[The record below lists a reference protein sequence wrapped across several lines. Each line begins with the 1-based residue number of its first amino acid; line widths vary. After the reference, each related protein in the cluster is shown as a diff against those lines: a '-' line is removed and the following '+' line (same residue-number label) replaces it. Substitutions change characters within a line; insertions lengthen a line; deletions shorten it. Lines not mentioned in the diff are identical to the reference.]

1 MFREL
6 KLIIN
11 ILPKW
16 VLVFTFVTIILTGLF
31 CSGINEMDFGT
42 MSFHFII
49 SAHAFPLIFLLKSF
63 NFIYSLPVK
72 RSKVFNSFLLLGLI
86 TTLGIILIAVLI
98 QFIFGDGT
106 IVKILPFLFISLFVS
121 LLVYPFF
128 LIFPKFPIGLVFLG
142 LFFMKLDLKSQL
154 STIEWNWYLL
164 FPLTSLVLLFPLKHI
179 YIKREVHR

>member
-1 MFREL
+1 MFREV

-31 CSGINEMDFGT
+31 CSGIKELDFGT

-72 RSKVFNSFLLLGLI
+72 RSKIFNSYLFLGLF
-86 TTLGIILIAVLI
+86 TTLGIILIASTV
-98 QFIFGDGT
+98 QFIFGDGA
-106 IVKILPFLFISLFVS
+106 IIKILPFLFICLFVS
-121 LLVYPFF
+121 LLVYPLF
-128 LIFPKFPIGLVFLG
+128 LIIPKFPVGLVFLG
-142 LFFMKLDLKSQL
+142 LFFMQLDLKNQL

-164 FPLTSLVLLFPLKHI
+164 FPLTSLILLFPLKHI